1 MITLIDIGKK
11 MKYIKFTC
19 ISIISIFTCKQ
30 TQYFTSMI
38 KRILEASKVLHG
50 QIMLKK
56 RLISPQLAK
65 LFLNARDLA
74 LRHLISTHFH
84 RARTCRYSLM
94 IFARFSPFHFHCFY
108 RLDESCKGHKHNWI
122 LALFSCS
129 CNGNSKNVCHKR
141 QEASPICGN
150 RNCFRWG

>member
-38 KRILEASKVLHG
+38 KRILEASKVTILLCKITEVIFISNIHVFLHG

-74 LRHLISTHFH
+74 LRHLISTQIH

-108 RLDESCKGHKHNWI
+108 RLDESC
-122 LALFSCS
+122 
-129 CNGNSKNVCHKR
+129 
-141 QEASPICGN
+141 
-150 RNCFRWG
+150 